1 MFLYYIV
8 RTLQTHIRKYMGT
21 KNKKCPDIKGISVN
35 PTFFDSL
42 NPFALFLSWVPLNLY
57 MGTIVNYIIN
67 HY

>member
-8 RTLQTHIRKYMGT
+8 RTLLTHIRKYMGT

-42 NPFALFLSWVPLNLY
+42 NPLALFFI
-57 MGTIVNYIIN
+57 MGTLKFVYGYNRELY
-67 HY
+67 Y

>member
-42 NPFALFLSWVPLNLY
+42 NPFALFFI
-57 MGTIVNYIIN
+57 MGTLKFVYGYNRELY
-67 HY
+67 Y

>member
-8 RTLQTHIRKYMGT
+8 RTLLTYIRKYMGT

-42 NPFALFLSWVPLNLY
+42 NPFALFII
-57 MGTIVNYIIN
+57 MGTLKFEYGYNRELY
-67 HY
+67 Y

>member
-21 KNKKCPDIKGISVN
+21 KKKKCLDMKGISVN

-42 NPFALFLSWVPLNLY
+42 NSFALLIT
-57 MGTIVNYIIN
+57 MGTLIFVYGYNLELY
-67 HY
+67 Y

>member
-8 RTLQTHIRKYMGT
+8 RTLLTYIRKYMGT

-42 NPFALFLSWVPLNLY
+42 NPFNLFII
-57 MGTIVNYIIN
+57 MGTQKFSYGYNRELY
-67 HY
+67 Y